1 MRMRRL
7 RMTGFTRLLAMVG
20 ALGALAAP
28 AVAQAQAASCDL
40 PATLPQPRPDGP
52 SAREPKR
59 VLPIG
64 SYTLALSWSPE
75 YCRTRAASARDAI
88 QCGGGNR
95 FGFTL
100 HGLWPD
106 GRGKTWPQYCAPAGL
121 LPERVIRD
129 NLCAT
134 PSPQLLQH
142 EYAKH
147 GTCMTPDPARY
158 FATATRLYR
167 DVRYPNM
174 AALSRTPQT
183 TASFTRA
190 FARANP
196 RLRAEMIRLNVNRK
210 GWLEEVWLCLD
221 TNLNPRKCPNTGEG
235 ARANAP
241 LRIWRGRARVGAGQ
255 SGRTG

>member
-1 MRMRRL
+1 MARL
-7 RMTGFTRLLAMVG
+7 DGLKR
-20 ALGALAAP
+20 ALVAAAALAAP
-28 AVAQAQAASCDL
+28 AALHAQATTCNL
-40 PATLPQPRPDGP
+40 PATLPRPVPDPP
-52 SAREPKR
+52 SASEPKR
-59 VLPIG
+59 VVPIG
-64 SYTLALSWSPE
+64 SYTLALTWSPE
-75 YCRTRAASARDAI
+75 YCRTRQASARDRI

-106 GRGKTWPQYCAPAGL
+106 GKGKTWPQYCAPAAL
-121 LPERVIRD
+121 LDDAVVRR

-167 DVRYPNM
+167 GIAYPDM
-174 AALSRTPQT
+174 AALSRRPQT

-196 RLRAEMIRLNVNRK
+196 GLRADMIRLNVNRK

-221 TNLNPRKCPNTGEG
+221 TAFAPRRCPATGEG
-235 ARANAP
+235 AQANAP
-241 LRIWRGRARVGAGQ
+241 LKIWRGRVAGRITRR
-255 SGRTG
+255 S

>member
-1 MRMRRL
+1 MRW
-7 RMTGFTRLLAMVG
+7 RMMAVKRLLTM
-20 ALGALAAP
+20 LAAIAVP
-28 AVAQAQAASCDL
+28 ALAQAQSTSCDI
-40 PATLPQPRPDGP
+40 PAVVPRPGPDGA
-52 SAREPKR
+52 STREPKR

-75 YCRTRAASARDAI
+75 YCRTRQSSARDAI

-106 GRGKTWPQYCAPAGL
+106 GRGKVWPQYCMDAAL
-121 LPERVIRD
+121 LPEEVIRQ

-147 GTCMTPDPARY
+147 GTCMTPDPAHY
-158 FATATRLYR
+158 FATSTRLYR
-167 DVRYPNM
+167 TIRYPNM

-196 RLRAEMIRLNVNRK
+196 RLRPEMIRLNVNRR
-210 GWLEEVWLCLD
+210 GWLEEVWICLD
-221 TNLNPRKCPNTGEG
+221 TKFAARTCPATGEG
-235 ARANAP
+235 ARADAP
-241 LRIWRGRARVGAGQ
+241 VRIWRGRSALAPRQRTQRVRSDG
-255 SGRTG
+255 

>member
-1 MRMRRL
+1 MLWL
-7 RMTGFTRLLAMVG
+7 RTTRATRFLA
-20 ALGALAAP
+20 ALVAFAAP
-28 AVAQAQAASCDL
+28 AVAQAQAASCNL
-40 PATLPQPRPDGP
+40 PAAIPRPNPDGA

-64 SYTLALSWSPE
+64 SYTLALGWSPE
-75 YCRTRAASARDAI
+75 YCRTRQASARDAI

-106 GRGKTWPQYCAPAGL
+106 GRGKTWPQYCTDAAL
-121 LPERVIRD
+121 LPEQVIRE

-158 FATATRLYR
+158 FATSTRLYR

-196 RLRAEMIRLNVNRK
+196 RLRPEMIRLNVNRK

-221 TNLNPRKCPNTGEG
+221 TKFAPRKCPVTGEG
-235 ARANAP
+235 ARADAP
-241 LRIWRGRARVGAGQ
+241 VRIWRGRIAAGPRQ
-255 SGRTG
+255 RTQRADREG